1 LCLNEEKTMSH
12 EIHIR
17 RTLPAP
23 DTMPMTKGKGSD
35 DDLLVS
41 AAKRS
46 RSNRKVAPRRHF
58 SWCPSLCKSIMK
70 LRTLD
75 ESLHRTYGSDDIIV
89 CRQKNSLQFSK
100 INIREYSRTVG
111 DNPSCSCGPPISI
124 SWEYNVIGDI
134 DLDDYENSRPPR
146 RLQSEMVL
154 PRYLREDILRFE
166 WNASRKDITESV
178 RQNVKIKHQRRTT
191 INNLGKAEKLEEL
204 IESVLRKL
212 RRLMTRQKPVH
223 KQVRDLEEQIES
235 TNRTRIRLLYLEQ
248 DISQG
253 GEESAPV
260 KEVSERSCDN

>member
-1 LCLNEEKTMSH
+1 
-12 EIHIR
+12 
-17 RTLPAP
+17 
-23 DTMPMTKGKGSD
+23 
-35 DDLLVS
+35 LLS
-41 AAKRS
+41 
-46 RSNRKVAPRRHF
+46 
-58 SWCPSLCKSIMK
+58 
-70 LRTLD
+70 
-75 ESLHRTYGSDDIIV
+75 
-89 CRQKNSLQFSK
+89 
-100 INIREYSRTVG
+100 
-111 DNPSCSCGPPISI
+111 SI